1 MALSRAR
8 YILFGQCSDT
18 DANNKLSFAVLVDC
32 LTAFTA
38 LKRLSL
44 LQGSSVALAQ
54 SVLAEL
60 PDQVASFFNSYNL
73 KPPNVFSGS
82 RPL

>member
-1 MALSRAR
+1 MILEETEGGHGALSWRR
-8 YILFGQCSDT
+8 CNDIF
-18 DANNKLSFAVLVDC
+18 FAVVVETSADSQ
-32 LTAFTA
+32 
-38 LKRLSL
+38 RLSS

-73 KPPNVFSGS
+73 KPPNMVSGS
-82 RPL
+82 RPV

>member
-1 MALSRAR
+1 MSWRR
-8 YILFGQCSDT
+8 CNDIF
-18 DANNKLSFAVLVDC
+18 FAVVVETSADSQ
-32 LTAFTA
+32 
-38 LKRLSL
+38 RLSS

-73 KPPNVFSGS
+73 KPPNMVSGS
-82 RPL
+82 RPV